1 MSMCPCYGGESITKN
16 LSPDEDSF
24 VHVQDSVTAKRNLTK
39 YSSLDTT
46 FSSTREA
53 KFVNILIDAMEGGDQ
68 EMFTAAVYEFDQV
81 MKLDNWKTNILLK
94 IKRGINEEPSI
105 T

>member
-1 MSMCPCYGGESITKN
+1 M
-16 LSPDEDSF
+16 
-24 VHVQDSVTAKRNLTK
+24 TK

-53 KFVNILIDAMEGGDQ
+53 KFINILADALDNGDE

-94 IKRGINEEPSI
+94 IKRGLYEEPSYV
-105 T
+105 